1 MKIIR
6 AEIAPVFSIYL
17 DAIRF
22 LAALSV
28 VLHHTWELVFPKFP
42 LPWPGHTAVVVFFV
56 ISGYVIAH
64 AAAHPNASLRLY
76 AGNRLARV
84 LSVSIPAILLGLFIA
99 PMAGTSMINNAG
111 PMDLSILD
119 MVANSVFSLFF
130 LGQSWGF
137 DFNPPY
143 NPPFW
148 SLCFEVWYYV
158 IFAAWTYSSK
168 RFRLLATVITML
180 LAGPKI
186 LLLMPVWLLGVAI
199 YRWAPKMPQSYALAL
214 FMLSSVIGLLFFWF
228 DISVTIRTAMAAQW
242 PTFMRSIHGANQFV
256 GDFFMGLVVSANFIA
271 AANLTTMFKAVIKVE
286 KPIRYL
292 ASFTFSTYLYHMP
305 LAVLLWNGLA
315 IHSAAQFYGLLF
327 IGIFVLAQA
336 TERRV
341 TYFRALMLR
350 SVFVRTRRQSIY
362 SKAN

>member
-1 MKIIR
+1 MKITR

-28 VLHHTWELVFPKFP
+28 VLHHTWELVFPKFS

-111 PMDLSILD
+111 PMDLSVTE
-119 MVANSVFSLFF
+119 MVAHSVFNLFF

-148 SLCFEVWYYV
+148 SLCFEVWYYA
-158 IFAAWTYSSK
+158 IFAAWAYSPK
-168 RFRLLATVITML
+168 RFRLLTTATAAL

-199 YRWAPKMPQSYALAL
+199 YRWAPKMAQGYALAL
-214 FMLSSVIGLLFFWF
+214 FMVSSVTGVLFFWF
-228 DISVTIRTAMAAQW
+228 DVSVTIRTAMAAQW
-242 PTFMRSIHGANQFV
+242 PTFMLSIQGANQFV
-256 GDFFMGLVVSANFIA
+256 GDFLMGLLVSANFIA
-271 AANLTTMFKAVIKVE
+271 AANLTTMFKGVIRFE

-315 IHSAAQFYGLLF
+315 IHSAAGFYGLLAV
-327 IGIFVLAQA
+327 GIFLLAQA

-350 SVFVRTRRQSIY
+350 SVFMRTRRQSSY
-362 SKAN
+362 SVVN